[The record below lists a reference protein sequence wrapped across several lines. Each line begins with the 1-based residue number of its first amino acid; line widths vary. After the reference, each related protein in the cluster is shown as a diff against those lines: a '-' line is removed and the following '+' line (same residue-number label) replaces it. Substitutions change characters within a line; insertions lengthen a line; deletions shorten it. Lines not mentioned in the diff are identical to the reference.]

1 MNLESLG
8 DRYLLVLDEEK
19 KKDGMFLIPKDSRLV
34 PQRGT
39 IVGINKS
46 NNLGLEVNQKVY
58 LMPDSGYVVKSN
70 GKEYLSVKNV
80 EIIAKE
86 I

>member
-8 DRYLLVLDEEK
+8 DRYLLILDEEQ
-19 KKDGMFLIPKDSRLV
+19 KKDGIFVIPKDSRLV

-39 IVGINKS
+39 VVGINKS
-46 NNLGLEVNQKVY
+46 NNLGLELYQKVY
-58 LMPDSGYVVKSN
+58 LMPNSGYVVKSN
-70 GKEYLSVKNV
+70 GREYLSVKNV